1 MDIPNEDGTIFIK
14 NNGKV
19 EQGDFIKCKIVS
31 VRNYDLIAEIV
42 D

>member
-19 EQGDFIKCKIVS
+19 QPGDFIKCKIIS
-31 VRNYDLIAEIV
+31 VKNYDLIGEII
-42 D
+42 